1 MNYLANIDKSGR
13 LVLPAQFRKNLGLNP
28 GDGVMLTL
36 KKGHIEISPIDES
49 IKKAQSRVKKYLKP
63 EVDLVELLAQERK
76 QELANE
82 L

>member
-1 MNYLANIDKSGR
+1 MNYLATIDKSGR
-13 LVLPAQFRKNLGLNP
+13 LVLPAQFRKNLGLKQ

-36 KKGHIEISPIDES
+36 KKGHIEISPVDVS
-49 IKKAQSRVKKYLKP
+49 IKKAQSRVKKYLGA